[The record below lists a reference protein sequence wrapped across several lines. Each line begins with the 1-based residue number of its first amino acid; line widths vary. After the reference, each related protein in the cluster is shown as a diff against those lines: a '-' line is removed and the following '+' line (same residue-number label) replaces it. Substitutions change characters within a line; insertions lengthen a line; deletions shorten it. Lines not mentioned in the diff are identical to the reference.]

1 MKNPRDFDGSNPGV
15 FGVLAVFFQSRAQR
29 MAAAAVFASLSAVGF
44 VPLFGGPGY
53 EQSIASGLIVPSAAA
68 LATSLDV
75 SAGSAAR
82 ASPLAC
88 VSRGLVSGAFLAA
101 VALLTALLHGL
112 RVGMCDA
119 WGGTVLFLLTAGC
132 GALLGGAWGAI
143 VGEACRERRMRRTAC
158 VFFALAAPV
167 AGIVVSA
174 ARFYATP
181 IIFAYDPFFGYFSGA
196 LYDTVIDVRTEL
208 WTYRAGS
215 AATLAGVAFV
225 AAALRRTASG
235 GLAWAPL
242 RRNGRATACLSCG
255 CCAFAASLAIAASG
269 PALGHWQSGASI
281 ARELGGRGS
290 GPRCDVIY
298 PEGLLAAQS
307 ALLVRDCEEEL
318 AADERALGAHL
329 GGRLTEYVFA
339 DSGQKRRLMGAGDTS
354 IAKPWL
360 REVYVQYESYP
371 HPLLGH
377 EIAHVVAGSF
387 APGPFHVGGGLWPN
401 PGLIEG
407 LAVATSPDDDE
418 LTTAQWA
425 RAMLDLGILPPSVS
439 LFSLD
444 FLGANAAKSYT
455 VAGAFIGWVTTRW
468 TSSAVRAWYGGDSI
482 ERLTGRPWDALDQ
495 EFRAW
500 LGTLAMPDQA
510 SLYARARFERPGV
523 WGRTCPHVVDALD
536 GAGDRCRGEH
546 RFGRALSF
554 YDQALGRDPGDWHA
568 RFERA
573 WVEME
578 DGDSARGR
586 EELARIAADERAPKP
601 WRDRAR
607 ETMADDDWAR
617 GRSGDAVAVYQDIAA
632 QTLDEDAARTLEV
645 KALTAADPVA
655 ARAVADLLV
664 GEPGRPADPWLGA
677 LSLGLWAGTT
687 HDPLA
692 DYLAGKNLALHED
705 WVRATVWLD
714 AALREPM
721 PTARIGRELF
731 RVRAVCACALR
742 DSPSLARLR
751 EALGQPDSPF
761 ASSSGG
767 RREWLTRLMDRCDG
781 GGRP

>member
-1 MKNPRDFDGSNPGV
+1 VRNPRDFDGSNPGV
-15 FGVLAVFFQSRAQR
+15 FGVLAVLVRSRSQR
-29 MAAAAVFASLSAVGF
+29 IAAAVVFASLAAVGF

-53 EQSIASGLIVPSAAA
+53 EQSIASGLVVPSAAA
-68 LATSLDV
+68 LATSLEV
-75 SAGSAAR
+75 SAPSDAR
-82 ASPLAC
+82 ASPLAV
-88 VSRGLVSGAFLAA
+88 VSRGLASGAFLAA
-101 VALLTALLHGL
+101 IALLTALLHGI
-112 RVGMCDA
+112 RVGMCDG
-119 WGGTVLFLLTAGC
+119 WGGTVLFLLTAGS

-143 VGEACRERRMRRTAC
+143 VGEACRDRRLRRLAC
-158 VFFALAAPV
+158 VLLALGAPV
-167 AGIVVSA
+167 AGILVSV

-181 IIFAYDPFFGYFSGA
+181 MIFAYDPFFGYFSGA

-208 WTYRAGS
+208 WTYRAGT
-215 AATLAGVAFV
+215 AAALTGIILV

-235 GLAWAPL
+235 GLAWE
-242 RRNGRATACLSCG
+242 RTRGNGRAVACLCGG
-255 CCAFAASLAIAASG
+255 CCAFASSLAIGASG
-269 PALGHWQSGASI
+269 PELGHWQSGASI
-281 ARELGGRGS
+281 ARELGGRSS
-290 GPRCDVIY
+290 GPRCDVIH
-298 PEGLLAAQS
+298 PDGLLAEQS
-307 ALLVRDCEEEL
+307 AILVRDCEEEL
-318 AADERALGAHL
+318 AADERVLGAHL

-407 LAVATSPDDDE
+407 VAVATSPDDDE
-418 LTTAQWA
+418 LTSAQWA
-425 RAMLDLGILPPSVS
+425 RAMLDLGILPPSAS

-455 VAGAFIGWVTTRW
+455 VAGAFIGWVTSRW
-468 TSSAVRAWYGGDSI
+468 TSSAVRAWYGGGSI
-482 ERLTGRPWDALDQ
+482 ERLTGRSWEALDR

-500 LGTLAMPDQA
+500 LGTLAMPAQA

-546 RFGRALSF
+546 RFGRAFVL
-554 YDQALGRDPGDWHA
+554 YDEALARDPGDWHA

-573 WVEME
+573 WVELE
-578 DGDSARGR
+578 YGDSTRGR
-586 EELARIAADERAPKP
+586 EDLGRIATDERAPKP

-617 GRSGDAVAVYQDIAA
+617 GRSGDAVAVYRDLAA
-632 QTLDEDAARTLEV
+632 QTLDEDAGRTLDV
-645 KALTAADPVA
+645 KALTAADPAA

-664 GEPGRPADPWLGA
+664 GQRGRPTDPWLGA
-677 LSLGLWAGTT
+677 LALGVWAGAT

-692 DYLAGKNLALHED
+692 DYLAGKNLAVHED
-705 WVRATVWLD
+705 WERASVWLD
-714 AALREPM
+714 EALREPM
-721 PTARIGRELF
+721 PTARIGREL
-731 RVRAVCACALR
+731 VRMRAICACALR
-742 DSPSLARLR
+742 DSSSLAHLR
-751 EALGQPDSPF
+751 GSLGQPDSPF
-761 ASSSGG
+761 ASGSGG
-767 RREWLTRLMDRCDG
+767 RREWLTRLMDRCDVE
-781 GGRP
+781 GRP